1 MSVWVSTEVKKS
13 FGHAC
18 VYVASNVRNL
28 NMDKANAKEKS
39 FVSSVRRRAMMVT
52 LVKMII
58 NVPIVAN
65 PVWPL
70 LKTVNFT

>member
-1 MSVWVSTEVKKS
+1 MFE
-13 FGHAC
+13 AL
-18 VYVASNVRNL
+18 YVASNVRNVD
-28 NMDKANAKEKS
+28 MDKANAKEKS

-52 LVKMII
+52 FVKMIT